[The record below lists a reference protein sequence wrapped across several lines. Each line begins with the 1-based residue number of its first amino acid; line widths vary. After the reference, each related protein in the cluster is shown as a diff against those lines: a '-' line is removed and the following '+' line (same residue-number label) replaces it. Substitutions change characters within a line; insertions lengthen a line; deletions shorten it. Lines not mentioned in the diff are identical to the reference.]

1 MGFWGSGSRATAV
14 GGWGLLEG
22 SGSGDVRISVRTRGE
37 DVANLEPGVTVKGY
51 GGLGLE
57 QNMYD
62 FCFEPSQYDLV
73 ARPDE
78 HHSRQVLCRRVGLGS
93 GVGS

>member
-1 MGFWGSGSRATAV
+1 MWGLGVPGLGPRL
-14 GGWGLLEG
+14 WGLLEG
-22 SGSGDVRISVRTRGE
+22 SGSGTFEFVSEAHRADSEGRI
-37 DVANLEPGVTVKGY
+37 ANLEPGVTVKGY
-51 GGLGLE
+51 GGLGVE

-73 ARPDE
+73 ADE

-93 GVGS
+93 GAGS